1 MSGILPVISI
11 NDVPEQKVEKVSAVG
26 VIGEVTTREVK
37 NGYVAVAVPIT
48 YSAADGSDRT
58 FTARYNVKPEWF
70 DPAFASTLH
79 ELSTS
84 EQVSYQINLVRNTRG
99 LFKAAGLN
107 SMDFAT
113 LEGSTVGF
121 TAGPQKNDP
130 SRLELKGFY
139 SPKK

>member
-11 NDVPEQKVEKVSAVG
+11 NDVPENKVEKVSAVG
-26 VIGEVTTREVK
+26 TVGSVSTREVK

-70 DPAFASTLH
+70 DAAFAKTLP
-79 ELSTS
+79 ELSNS
-84 EQVSYQINLVRNTRG
+84 EQISYQINLVRNTRG
-99 LFKAAGLN
+99 LFKAAGLE
-107 SMDFAT
+107 SLDFDT

-121 TAGPQKNDP
+121 TAGPRKDDP
-130 SRLELKGFY
+130 SQLELKGFY